1 MNKKA
6 MMMLAASAA
15 AFSVSLYSYALAAFY
30 EPSGAVPEVQVS
42 DSRTFASQSDQ
53 TFQTKVIRLWNDKA
67 AVFEPGEEKEV
78 QLVLIGGK
86 RVGEG
91 LSGLTNGSMDDEV
104 IKKSAFEKAEK
115 LGFKGV

>member
-67 AVFEPGEEKEV
+67 AVFEPGEEEP
-78 QLVLIGGK
+78 
-86 RVGEG
+86 
-91 LSGLTNGSMDDEV
+91 EV
-104 IKKSAFEKAEK
+104 ILPADTSALPDDVISRLKQGIYVYTLDQYINYIEDFS
-115 LGFKGV
+115 